1 MVSTLL
7 SHSHTWS
14 CLVLD
19 LKELLPILDRYVI
32 SCIIA
37 SHATL
42 YTDLTH
48 DQALFP
54 LLKALAHLVSVGNL
68 KHKPEALFTLFRQ
81 FLTRISLPRLIHFLD
96 LVLPQLMP
104 VQAAWAGEEK
114 TLVSCHHIRWLRE
127 KQSAATPRVQISYFF
142 SSHDNV
148 HHVRIQW
155 NSNPLLLFSDP
166 IMVEAL
172 PVEHF
177 RQQASHMTHQQHLQM
192 GLRKGMAILIY
203 YVVGKTHYQ
212 AVLIAEESVMN
223 RGGKGENRLWKRVT
237 PSVTEFA
244 WLPPNIAESFCKNA
258 LYRVTERTYCAFD
271 TPHLGLDTENF
282 VADVF
287 VENILYLGDTRS
299 ADDLA
304 VFTKMVSSSQSSAR
318 TPMRRAATLE
328 KTWKMSNRN
337 GRIRSII
344 SSNTRRMSLALLALI
359 WIEPFLALTLTTL
372 QHFRQLKTQKL
383 YMHVDGRPRKVRT
396 VSRGEPCLMYETRLS
411 RMIMQ
416 LPPAQMANRD
426 GDAGM
431 ETMLWDINIIPNELD
446 NGYLMLPP
454 RVLHMSALGRFGRF
468 TLFSP
473 RVSHSKHLPVFRF
486 VLCFGFGGVCCFVV
500 FLFPVLQV
508 FGIPNSPRSLD
519 LDDRQGFI
527 ASSAMQQK
535 KKKRCSQKW
544 SLRGYA

>member
-1 MVSTLL
+1 MNDDRCKPSTFGT
-7 SHSHTWS
+7 TWT
-14 CLVLD
+14 LD
-19 LKELLPILDRYVI
+19 GVTSRTSLK
-32 SCIIA
+32 C
-37 SHATL
+37 
-42 YTDLTH
+42 
-48 DQALFP
+48 
-54 LLKALAHLVSVGNL
+54 
-68 KHKPEALFTLFRQ
+68 
-81 FLTRISLPRLIHFLD
+81 
-96 LVLPQLMP
+96 
-104 VQAAWAGEEK
+104 
-114 TLVSCHHIRWLRE
+114 
-127 KQSAATPRVQISYFF
+127 
-142 SSHDNV
+142 
-148 HHVRIQW
+148 
-155 NSNPLLLFSDP
+155 
-166 IMVEAL
+166 
-172 PVEHF
+172 
-177 RQQASHMTHQQHLQM
+177 
-192 GLRKGMAILIY
+192 
-203 YVVGKTHYQ
+203 
-212 AVLIAEESVMN
+212 
-223 RGGKGENRLWKRVT
+223 
-237 PSVTEFA
+237 
-244 WLPPNIAESFCKNA
+244 LPPLDSP
-258 LYRVTERTYCAFD
+258 ERIF
-271 TPHLGLDTENF
+271 GG
-282 VADVF
+282 
-287 VENILYLGDTRS
+287 I
-299 ADDLA
+299 
-304 VFTKMVSSSQSSAR
+304 SSSQSSAR

-383 YMHVDGRPRKVRT
+383 YMHVDGRPRKART

-454 RVLHMSALGRFGRF
+454 GVLHMSALGRFGRF

-473 RVSHSKHLPVFRF
+473 RVSHSKHLPVFCF

-535 KKKRCSQKW
+535 KKRNFSSTYGFCTSSFRRSRNSAGEQPPMDC
-544 SLRGYA
+544 RQAH

>member
-1 MVSTLL
+1 MNDDRCKPSTFGT
-7 SHSHTWS
+7 TWTLGGVTS
-14 CLVLD
+14 RTS
-19 LKELLPILDRYVI
+19 LK
-32 SCIIA
+32 C
-37 SHATL
+37 
-42 YTDLTH
+42 
-48 DQALFP
+48 
-54 LLKALAHLVSVGNL
+54 
-68 KHKPEALFTLFRQ
+68 
-81 FLTRISLPRLIHFLD
+81 
-96 LVLPQLMP
+96 
-104 VQAAWAGEEK
+104 
-114 TLVSCHHIRWLRE
+114 
-127 KQSAATPRVQISYFF
+127 
-142 SSHDNV
+142 
-148 HHVRIQW
+148 
-155 NSNPLLLFSDP
+155 
-166 IMVEAL
+166 
-172 PVEHF
+172 
-177 RQQASHMTHQQHLQM
+177 
-192 GLRKGMAILIY
+192 
-203 YVVGKTHYQ
+203 
-212 AVLIAEESVMN
+212 
-223 RGGKGENRLWKRVT
+223 
-237 PSVTEFA
+237 
-244 WLPPNIAESFCKNA
+244 LPPLDSP
-258 LYRVTERTYCAFD
+258 ERIF
-271 TPHLGLDTENF
+271 GG
-282 VADVF
+282 
-287 VENILYLGDTRS
+287 I
-299 ADDLA
+299 
-304 VFTKMVSSSQSSAR
+304 SSSQSSAR

-344 SSNTRRMSLALLALI
+344 SSYTRRMSLALLALI

-454 RVLHMSALGRFGRF
+454 GVLHMSALGRFGRF

-473 RVSHSKHLPVFRF
+473 RVSHSKHLPVFCF

-535 KKKRCSQKW
+535 KKNAVAPAANTHTPTAFLPHSSSIGSAQQDSRADVRLRAHLHAPPATIIPAEDDDELLDATPDIDVPVSTAVSSALTHLEQAIDDMHSASPKPLSFDPLFYLALSSLPLTYPWPILTIDLKNFLPLMDRHVLMHLVAAQASVNPRFQHPAPVLGSFFKDLAHAVVHTILAPLNSQHMRPNLPPRVFTGEFW
-544 SLRGYA
+544 HAHFNYAALRTDPPSQP